1 MLAVG
6 GFVILSSTSKGASG
20 ERRMTKVL
28 LRQDN
33 IYETFLIQI
42 LAYPGNTINSMNSVL
57 LTMKENSKNKMDP
70 SQFFLY
76 LYGLR
81 IEKIHWQNCKECLKI
96 NEIAKFER
104 DAS

>member
-1 MLAVG
+1 MG

-42 LAYPGNTINSMNSVL
+42 LAYPGNTINYMNSVL
-57 LTMKENSKNKMDP
+57 LTMKEN
-70 SQFFLY
+70 
-76 LYGLR
+76 
-81 IEKIHWQNCKECLKI
+81 
-96 NEIAKFER
+96 
-104 DAS
+104 

>member
-1 MLAVG
+1 MAERERERGKG
-6 GFVILSSTSKGASG
+6 GGGKGASG

-57 LTMKENSKNKMDP
+57 LTMKEN
-70 SQFFLY
+70 
-76 LYGLR
+76 
-81 IEKIHWQNCKECLKI
+81 
-96 NEIAKFER
+96 
-104 DAS
+104 

>member
-1 MLAVG
+1 MS

-57 LTMKENSKNKMDP
+57 LTMKEN
-70 SQFFLY
+70 
-76 LYGLR
+76 
-81 IEKIHWQNCKECLKI
+81 
-96 NEIAKFER
+96 
-104 DAS
+104 